1 VRRGLP
7 AGENMSWKQLLVAVA
22 AGVAFGFVIISI
34 ARRGILSMR
43 YTVGWLFIAS
53 CIVVSGLLG
62 GLVTRIAK
70 AMGIQPAVLVTAV
83 AGVTML
89 SITVQLSIT
98 VSGLTER
105 VRTLA
110 ERCAILEERNGPHRL
125 RASGETGSA
134 DVTSNEQA
142 MNT

>member
-1 VRRGLP
+1 
-7 AGENMSWKQLLVAVA
+7 MSWKQLLVAVA
-22 AGVAFGFVIISI
+22 TGVAFGFVIISI
-34 ARRGILSMR
+34 ARKGILSMR

-53 CIVVSGLLG
+53 CIVVSGVLG

-70 AMGIQPAVLVTAV
+70 AMGIQPVVLVTAV
-83 AGVTML
+83 AGITML

-110 ERCAILEERNGPHRL
+110 ERCAILEERDGPHVVQG
-125 RASGETGSA
+125 SGESGNDGSA
-134 DVTSNEQA
+134 SSEEA